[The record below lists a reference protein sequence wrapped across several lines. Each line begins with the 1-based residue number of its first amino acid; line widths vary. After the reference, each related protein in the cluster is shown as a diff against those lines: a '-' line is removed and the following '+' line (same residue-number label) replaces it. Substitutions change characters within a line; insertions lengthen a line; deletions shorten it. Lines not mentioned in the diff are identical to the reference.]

1 MPENPLPNQPGWAAH
16 AAPDSPGRALA
27 TALGAGA
34 VLTLVWGLVSGLTG
48 RHYLA
53 LLPVIG
59 AVLAI
64 ALTSTPARRSW
75 FPLVAAVLG
84 FAVGYLGD
92 IAAVALLLWRH
103 GYAATLILSHLP
115 QVAGAVNDGHS
126 AGDWGFFLASG
137 AVAAVTTAARH
148 KARPLPAE
156 RSPR

>member
-1 MPENPLPNQPGWAAH
+1 MPEDPLPNELAWTVRAASH
-16 AAPDSPGRALA
+16 SPGRALA
-27 TALGAGA
+27 AALGAGA
-34 VLTLVWGLVSGLTG
+34 VLTLVWGLLSGLTG

-59 AVLAI
+59 AVLAL
-64 ALTSTPARRSW
+64 ALTSTPARRAW

-103 GYAATLILSHLP
+103 GYGATLILGHLP

-126 AGDWGFFLASG
+126 VGDWAYFLGSG
-137 AVAAVTTAARH
+137 AVAAVTTAARQ
-148 KARPLPAE
+148 KSRLTAAE
-156 RSPR
+156 RSAR